1 MRALKERI
9 QKIVIIVLAAL
20 VAFPLSAYL
29 LVKLPAVQGALVHRI
44 TATLSERLYPAS
56 VSVGAVHYALFTR
69 LVVDDVLVVDRLG
82 DTLLSVKEASFTL
95 SAVSVRKKKLTVGHV
110 HLTDGVFNLYS
121 YASEEGETMT
131 NIEAIVDHLKDGA
144 RRDTTTASASAD
156 VAWQVAVR
164 HLTLKDFRFTFCNRK
179 NPTNDPDPRV
189 IDFKNLDLREIY
201 IDARDLRLE
210 RDTLFFALRDVRF
223 LEQSGYRLQH
233 LTAERGHVCGTQAFL
248 SNAELVDSYSHL
260 YMKYYKMDYESVRS
274 FSDYEEKVR
283 MEADFDR
290 AYFSFR
296 TVGHMAKNFHI
307 NPGFYL
313 TGTVGGTVD
322 NLRSDRL
329 EIRSDSLSTALT
341 VKFRLTGLPHID
353 ETMMY
358 INVPELT
365 SNARHLAAL
374 LQRFALPDTLDLS
387 PLMAPLERIRLTGNF
402 TGLYNDFVVHGQ
414 LHTGLGRAQFDISL
428 TPGNAAQ
435 GVQLKGDVQAERF
448 HVGKLLN
455 VDPTIG
461 EVSGQV
467 SGRGTVRP
475 ARYGGVQ
482 LTAEG
487 RLSQLDVAG
496 YSYSAIDLKG
506 TVDGHSFEGTVDV
519 DDPNLQLAFS
529 GGIRYPSD
537 DDTAWVHMLDFD
549 AQIHRADLTA
559 LQLNTRD
566 SVSVLQ
572 ASVHADYEILNHAL
586 DGVGNI
592 AVTGIRYTG
601 RNGVQPVGD
610 IWITASRKASVY
622 RNSLRADFLTVDYE
636 GERPLSYFFRQAVD
650 ALLKQH
656 LPALAGAAPSVRDT
670 LPAVCTLKAVTKN
683 SEAVTDI
690 IVPEL
695 YIAPNTEA
703 TLTLL
708 PGDSL
713 ALRLTSGGLAWQA
726 HQWRNVSL
734 AVDNN
739 RRQSRATLKTDEAL
753 AWGQSVRNV
762 TAQATAMDNRLW
774 MQLQYDNKTE
784 ATDRGTLAAAMH
796 FYRAAAD
803 SLLRAELQIRP
814 SEIVI
819 TNNVWRIDSSDVVFN
834 EKVHIRRFHVSND
847 TQEIMVDGCLSSQA
861 TDTLTL
867 QLTNFDVANVN
878 YLTGREGYL
887 FNGSLSGRARMT
899 SVYRSPRFFANLQAE
914 EVLVNNHRLGRL
926 SVRSLWDDA
935 NKRFN
940 LSMRAQNDAHTLFS
954 LTGNYVPAGNYV
966 DLTGTF
972 DRFPLVHL
980 EPLFAGVLT
989 QVEGSLSGNAHLY
1002 GNLNNPAFAGDG
1014 LHVDRVAAT
1023 VDYLKTRYSFSAPV
1037 WVNATAFGF
1046 TDAEV
1051 SDGSGGL
1058 ASLSVQLKHQH
1069 FRQIQY
1075 EVVALPRNLCV
1086 LRTTEKDNAFFY
1098 GRAFA
1103 SGRATIK
1110 GRPGETR
1117 FDIDLQAERHSYIR
1131 IPASTPAKANDA
1143 GLLSFAEPP
1152 KDSIDDLFVRPK
1164 KQQTQSPANLDI
1176 ALNVRITPDTEI
1188 QIELDKRTGDIIHSH
1203 GNGTIKMEINPATDK
1218 FNLFG
1223 NYVVER
1229 GDYLFS
1235 IQNFNLITKKF
1246 YIEQGGRISF
1256 NGDIRNTN
1264 LDLTALYKTKASL
1277 NSLLSDS
1284 SSVVTRRPVDCKIYI
1299 TGNMLNP
1306 ALRFD
1311 VDVQSLDVET
1321 RARVQSALSTE
1332 EKMMRQF
1339 LALMVFGT
1347 FIPDQELTFNT
1358 GVAAL
1363 GSATELLSNQVNN
1376 MLNQLNVPLDI
1387 GFTYMPSQQGRNEA
1401 YDMNFSTQLLNDRLT
1416 INGSFGSGNSGTQ
1429 SFANDFNADIRLSET
1444 GKFYFKLFTRSVDQY
1459 TDIIDNSQRYGIGLM
1474 YQEEFSTFGELYY
1487 RIFGRRKKDAAP
1499 ADNSPS
1505 DTGDPSS
1512 HIDNT
1517 PSNAGD
1523 TLAPTHYSNE
1533 KKEPIP

>member
-1 MRALKERI
+1 
-9 QKIVIIVLAAL
+9 VLATL
-20 VAFPLSAYL
+20 VALPLSVYL
-29 LVKLPAVQGALVHRI
+29 LVKLPVVQEALVHRI
-44 TATLSERLYPAS
+44 TTILSERLSPAS

-69 LVVDDVLVVDRLG
+69 LVIDDVLVVDRLG

-95 SAVSVRKKKLTVGHV
+95 SAVNVRKKKLTVGHV
-110 HLTDGVFNLYS
+110 HLTDGIFNLYS
-121 YASEEGETMT
+121 YSPDGEDTTT
-131 NIEAIVDHLKDGA
+131 NIKAIVDHLKNNA
-144 RRDTTTASASAD
+144 RHDTPTTAAD
-156 VAWQVAVR
+156 AAWQVAVR
-164 HLTLKDFRFTFCNRK
+164 HLTLEGFRFTFCNRQ
-179 NPTNDPDPRV
+179 NPTVDPDPRV
-189 IDFKNLDLREIY
+189 VDFKNLRLLDIY
-201 IDARDLRLE
+201 IDAHDLRLE
-210 RDTLFFALRDVRF
+210 HDTLFFALHDVRF

-248 SNAELVDSYSHL
+248 RNAELVDSHSHL
-260 YMKYYKMDYESVRS
+260 YMKYYKMDYESVQS
-274 FSDYEEKVR
+274 FSDYEEAVR

-313 TGTVGGTVD
+313 TGTVGGTVN

-329 EIRSDSLSTALT
+329 EIRSDSLNTSLT
-341 VKFRLTGLPHID
+341 VKFRLTGLPYID

-358 INVPELT
+358 INVQDLR
-365 SNARHLAAL
+365 SNAQHLAAL

-387 PLMAPLERIRLTGNF
+387 SLITPLEHVRLRGNF

-414 LHTGLGRAQFDISL
+414 LHTGLGGAQFDMAL
-428 TPGNAAQ
+428 TSSDAAQ
-435 GVQLKGDVQAERF
+435 GIQLNGDVQAERF

-455 VDPTIG
+455 ADPTIG

-467 SGRGTVRP
+467 NARGTVRP

-482 LTAEG
+482 LTTEG

-496 YSYSAIDLKG
+496 YSYSAINLKG
-506 TVDGHSFEGTVDV
+506 MVDERGFEGTVTV
-519 DDPNLQLAFS
+519 NDPNLQLVFS
-529 GGIRYPSD
+529 GGIRYPSG
-537 DDTAWVHMLDFD
+537 DDTTWVHMLDFNV
-549 AQIHRADLTA
+549 QIHRADLTA

-566 SVSVLQ
+566 PTSVLQ
-572 ASVHADYEILNHAL
+572 ASIHADYETLNHAL
-586 DGVGNI
+586 DGVGHI

-601 RNGVQPVGD
+601 QNGTQPVGD
-610 IWITASRKASVY
+610 IRITASRKAPVY
-622 RNSLRADFLTVDYE
+622 RNTLRADFLTVDYE
-636 GERPLSYFFRQAVD
+636 GERPLSYFFRQVSDAV
-650 ALLKQH
+650 LKQH
-656 LPALAGAAPSVRDT
+656 LPALAGAVSLIRDT
-670 LPAVCTLKAVTKN
+670 LPAACTLKVVTKN
-683 SEAVTDI
+683 SEAVADI
-690 IVPEL
+690 LVPGL

-703 TLTLL
+703 TLMLL
-708 PGDSL
+708 PDDSL
-713 ALRLTSGGLAWQA
+713 SLQLASGGLAWQA

-734 AVDNN
+734 MVENN
-739 RRQSRATLKTDEAL
+739 RRQSRATLKTSEAL
-753 AWGQSVRNV
+753 AWGLSVRNATV
-762 TAQATAMDNRLW
+762 QAVAADNRLS

-784 ATDRGTLAAAMH
+784 VTNRGTLVAAMH
-796 FYRAAAD
+796 FYRAD
-803 SLLRAELQIRP
+803 DSSLLAELQICP

-819 TNNVWRIDSSDVVFN
+819 TNNLWRIDSSDVVFN

-847 TQEIMVDGCLSSQA
+847 TQEIIVDGYLSSQA

-867 QLTNFDVANVN
+867 QLTNFDIANVN
-878 YLTGREGYL
+878 YVTGREGYL

-926 SVRSLWDDA
+926 SARSLWDDA

-940 LSMRAQNDAHTLFS
+940 LSMLAQNDAYTLFS
-954 LTGNYVPAGNYV
+954 LTGNYVPAGHYV
-966 DLTGTF
+966 NLTGTF
-972 DRFPLVHL
+972 DHFPLVHL

-989 QVEGSLSGNAHLY
+989 QVEGSLSGSARLY
-1002 GNLNNPAFAGDG
+1002 GNMNNPSLASDN
-1014 LHVDRVAAT
+1014 LHADHVAAT

-1037 WVNATAFGF
+1037 WVNATALGF
-1046 TDAEV
+1046 TDAKV
-1051 SDGSGGL
+1051 SDDFGGQ
-1058 ASLSVQLKHQH
+1058 ASLSVQLRHQH
-1069 FRQIQY
+1069 FRDIHY
-1075 EVVALPRNLCV
+1075 EVVALPRNLCI

-1098 GRAFA
+1098 GQAFA

-1110 GRPGETR
+1110 GHPGETR
-1117 FDIDLQAERHSYIR
+1117 FDIDLQTERHSHIR
-1131 IPASTPAKANDA
+1131 IPASTPVKTNDA
-1143 GLLSFAEPP
+1143 GLLSFTEPP
-1152 KDSIDDLFVRPK
+1152 KDSTDDLFVRPK
-1164 KQQTQSPANLDI
+1164 KQQEQTPANLDI

-1188 QIELDKRTGDIIHSH
+1188 QIELDKRTGDIIHSY
-1203 GNGTIKMEINPATDK
+1203 GNGSIKMEINPATDK

-1223 NYVVER
+1223 DYVVER

-1246 YIEQGGRISF
+1246 YINQGGRISF
-1256 NGDIRNTN
+1256 NGGIRNTN

-1332 EKMMRQF
+1332 EKMTRQF

-1347 FIPDQELTFNT
+1347 FIPDQELTFDT

-1416 INGSFGSGNSGTQ
+1416 INGSFGSGNSGAQ

-1444 GKFYFKLFTRSVDQY
+1444 GKFYFKLFTRSVDRY

-1474 YQEEFSTFGELYY
+1474 YQEEFSTFGELYH
-1487 RIFGRRKKDAAP
+1487 RIFGQRKKTAAP
-1499 ADNSPS
+1499 AS
-1505 DTGDPSS
+1505 DT
-1512 HIDNT
+1512 I
-1517 PSNAGD
+1517 
-1523 TLAPTHYSNE
+1523 APAHYPNE
-1533 KKEPIP
+1533 KKNTTP